1 MRRLVFIVSLFL
13 CLGAGAQIV
22 NRLKVEQPIF
32 LLYAEARMQ
41 EFSPSNLSLADS
53 LYQVGVRQGNV
64 RYKCL
69 ALSLE
74 MPVRFARGEYER
86 MDVIAAELKGLL
98 QNRKDLRNFYYAS
111 LHEYNEFLLRAGR
124 ISEAVLEARAMERL
138 ALEEKNPLGR
148 MYAYI
153 IIGLIHSYRDNP
165 FLAVENLQ
173 QALHFCREAREE
185 QEMPNLYLL
194 LAQEQVNLGDFAS
207 AHLSCNEAASYQDFF
222 PGMEEKVLMTRALLY
237 HAQGDLPAFRTC
249 YELLKEDPSFT
260 LQADADSRTL
270 LDIAYLRSQGM
281 LQEALAKADEL
292 GNSQLRLEQQHP
304 LSASLGDY
312 KAAYEQLQALFEEKD
327 SLFLKVQNED
337 LSILE
342 AEMNNAQLR
351 EEAQR
356 LKSRNQVTILAGF
369 LIMFLLAFLSILLQQ
384 WRLRENLDQMRAR
397 NQSILTARKAYQN
410 ALASKETENELKIKL
425 LQNKPYHS

>member
-165 FLAVENLQ
+165 VLAVENLQ

-281 LQEALAKADEL
+281 LQEALARAGGL